1 MFPFD
6 VENSRFSGFK
16 MVQAEVDVDEL
27 SPSHSRNLGF
37 DQKNMIEKENVHRC
51 GQHTAILGTIEDSM
65 PNKSNQLVGFS

>member
-37 DQKNMIEKENVHRC
+37 DKKKHDRKRKRPSLWSA
-51 GQHTAILGTIEDSM
+51 H
-65 PNKSNQLVGFS
+65 SNPWHD